1 MDMFGVLYTSRDVV
15 SSAYAG
21 TLIAT
26 FSTALLCL
34 LGLSWTDARWRAP
47 LAMVGVAA
55 LASALTHLG
64 ATSLWLTE
72 QKASG
77 AMRFSGWFTVHP
89 LQVAAVYFFA
99 SAMGEVPVGVFWR
112 MSAAALLMVFSR
124 YLGDAGFFNPTLGAL
139 LSIAFWLYILG
150 EMYFGAMPDIVRK
163 RSRPVRLGYFWIRLI
178 MTIGWAIYPILHF
191 VDVVIGAG
199 QASGIVALYTL
210 FDLINLIAPSL
221 IVLAVASQ
229 ERY

>member
-1 MDMFGVLYTSRDVV
+1 MFGVLYTSRDVV

-26 FSTALLCL
+26 FSTAVLCF
-34 LGLSWTDARWRAP
+34 LGLSWTDERWRIP

-55 LASALTHLG
+55 LASALGYLG
-64 ATSLWLTE
+64 AT
-72 QKASG
+72 
-77 AMRFSGWFTVHP
+77 RYSGWFTVQP
-89 LQVAAVYFFA
+89 LQVAAIYFFA
-99 SAMGEVPVGVFWR
+99 SATGKVPVGVFWR

-139 LSIAFWLYILG
+139 LSIAFWLYLLG

-163 RSRPVRLGYFWIRLI
+163 GSRAVRLGFFWIRLI
-178 MTIGWAIYPILHF
+178 LTIGWAIYPILHF
-191 VDVVIGAG
+191 VDVVIGSG
-199 QASGIVALYTL
+199 QASGVVALYTL
-210 FDLINLIAPSL
+210 FDLINLLTPSL

>member
-1 MDMFGVLYTSRDVV
+1 MFGVLYTSRDVV

-26 FSTALLCL
+26 FSTAVLCL
-34 LGLSWTDARWRAP
+34 LGLSWTEARWRAP
-47 LAMVGVAA
+47 LAMMGVAA
-55 LASALTHLG
+55 LASALSYVG
-64 ATSLWLTE
+64 ASALWLAE
-72 QKASG
+72 QKASS
-77 AMRFSGWFTVHP
+77 AMRFSAWFTVQP

-99 SAMGEVPVGVFWR
+99 SATAMVPVGVFWR
-112 MSAAALLMVFSR
+112 ISAAALLMVFCR

-150 EMYFGAMPDIVRK
+150 EMYFGAMPQVLRK
-163 RSRPVRLGYFWIRLI
+163 GSRAVRLGYFWIRLI

-191 VDVVIGAG
+191 VDVVVGAG
-199 QASGIVALYTL
+199 QASGVVALYTL
-210 FDLINLIAPSL
+210 FDLINLLTPSL
-221 IVLAVASQ
+221 IVLGVASQ

>member
-1 MDMFGVLYTSRDVV
+1 MFGVLYMSRDVV

-21 TLIAT
+21 TLVAT
-26 FSTALLCL
+26 FSTAILCF
-34 LGLSWTDARWRAP
+34 LGLSWTDERWRIP
-47 LAMVGVAA
+47 LAIVGVAA
-55 LASALTHLG
+55 LASAIGYVG
-64 ATSLWLTE
+64 ATSLWLAE

-77 AMRFSGWFTVHP
+77 ALRYSGWFTVQP

-99 SAMGEVPVGVFWR
+99 NATGKVPVGVFWR
-112 MSAAALLMVFSR
+112 TSAAALLMVFSR

-139 LSIAFWLYILG
+139 LSIAFWLYFLG

-163 RSRPVRLGYFWIRLI
+163 GSRAVRLGFFWIRLI
-178 MTIGWAIYPILHF
+178 LTIGWAIYPILHF

-199 QASGIVALYTL
+199 QASGVVALYTL
-210 FDLINLIAPSL
+210 FDLINLLTPSL